1 MIGVDYDAVISGG
14 GLSGLSLAAHLSA
27 AGWGNHRVLIVDDPH
42 HRPMATCWAWW
53 SAAPG
58 LLDAAVSRSFTRV
71 RVHAAGASRVLSL
84 GGYRYRVVQRAALRR
99 TVLPMLAECRF
110 ELAPGH
116 IELVRDAGD
125 HAEVV
130 VDGEV
135 IRAGWVFDS
144 VGAGTHHRDVN
155 ARLAFTGYEV
165 HTGRPMFDPNT
176 PVLLDF
182 RTPQAAGARFAYV
195 LPLNAHRAIVDLT
208 EFVPRRVRPPDD
220 LQRREALDRYLCEVI
235 GSTDHQ
241 ILRTE
246 AAVIGLRPTP
256 EPRRSGRVV
265 TIGARAGLIK
275 ASTGYAYQRI
285 QRDSAAMARSLV
297 RHGHPNDVP
306 RSRLRHRLMDALL
319 LDVLN
324 WEPAQLEISFAD
336 LFAAIPAERILRF
349 LDEDTHLY
357 EELAL
362 TRAMPARPYLRAL
375 AGRVLRPH
383 M

>member
-1 MIGVDYDAVISGG
+1 MIGVDYDAVIAGG

-27 AGWGNHRVLIVDDPH
+27 AGWGDHSVLIVDDPH
-42 HRPMATCWAWW
+42 LRPMATCWAWW
-53 SAAPG
+53 SRTPG
-58 LLDAAVSRSFTRV
+58 LLDAAVSHTFTQL
-71 RVHAAGASRVLSL
+71 RVHAAGASRLLSL
-84 GGYRYRVVQRAALRR
+84 GGYRYHVVRREDLHR
-99 TVLPMLAECRF
+99 TVLPMLAGYRF
-110 ELAPGH
+110 ELAPGQV
-116 IELVRDAGD
+116 ELVRDAGD

-144 VGAGTHHRDVN
+144 VGAEMHHRDVD

-165 HTGRPMFDPNT
+165 QTRRPMFDPST
-176 PVLLDF
+176 PLLFDF
-182 RTPQAAGARFAYV
+182 RTPQGAGARFAYV

-208 EFVPRRVRPPDD
+208 EFVPWRVRPPDD
-220 LQRREALDRYLCEVI
+220 VQRRDALDRYLCEVI

-265 TIGARAGLIK
+265 AIGARAGLIK

-285 QRDSAAMARSLV
+285 QRDSAAIARSLV
-297 RHGHPNDVP
+297 RHAHPHDVP

-324 WEPAQLEISFAD
+324 REPAQLEMSFAQ

-362 TRAMPARPYLRAL
+362 VRSMPARPYLRAL
-375 AGRVLRPH
+375 AGRVPRPH